1 MSVLLKLR
9 EYRALPYSENEVRNY
24 ILKNSK
30 KVIAMSVQE
39 LAKNSYSSPATVI
52 RLCKRLDL
60 KGYGQLK
67 IELASEL
74 KAFENMNINVIDHT
88 TFKKNDS
95 IADIVNKITDMSIKS
110 IEETNLLLDQEV
122 LLSVAK
128 MIMKADII
136 DLYGAG
142 ASNNIAFDAGYKFM
156 RIGKNVACLHLI
168 DRQRIQAINSDANH
182 FAIIISYSGETPEII
197 EIANILSK
205 NNVPSVSITSSIQNR
220 LMNIVDDNLF
230 VSSRESTFR
239 NGAIISRTST
249 LYMLDLLYVTCISLN
264 YDVSLK
270 ALEKT
275 LTIQN
280 TK

>member
-9 EYRALPYSENEVRNY
+9 EYRALPNSENEVRNY

-30 KVIAMSVQE
+30 KVISMSVQE
-39 LAKNSYSSPATVI
+39 VAKNSYTSPATVI
-52 RLCKRLDL
+52 RLCRRLDL

-74 KAFENMNINVIDHT
+74 KAFENMNLNLIDHT

-128 MIMKADII
+128 KIMKADII

-142 ASNNIAFDAGYKFM
+142 ASNNVAFDAGYKFM
-156 RIGKNVACLHLI
+156 RIGKNVACLHLV

-249 LYMLDLLYVTCISLN
+249 LYMLDLLYVTCISLD

>member
-9 EYRALPYSENEVRNY
+9 EYRALPNSENEVRNY

-30 KVIAMSVQE
+30 KVISMSVQE
-39 LAKNSYSSPATVI
+39 VAKKSYTSPATVI
-52 RLCKRLDL
+52 RLCRRLDL

-74 KAFENMNINVIDHT
+74 KAFENMNLNLIDHT

-128 MIMKADII
+128 KIMKADII

-142 ASNNIAFDAGYKFM
+142 ASNNVAFDAGYKFM
-156 RIGKNVACLHLI
+156 RIGKNVACLHLV

>member
-9 EYRALPYSENEVRNY
+9 EYRALPNSENEVRNY

-30 KVIAMSVQE
+30 KVISMSVQE
-39 LAKNSYSSPATVI
+39 VAKNSYTSPATVI
-52 RLCKRLDL
+52 RLCRRLDL

-74 KAFENMNINVIDHT
+74 KAFENMNLNLIDHT

-128 MIMKADII
+128 KIMKADII

-142 ASNNIAFDAGYKFM
+142 ASNNVAFDAGYKFM
-156 RIGKNVACLHLI
+156 RIGKNVACLHLV

>member
-9 EYRALPYSENEVRNY
+9 EYRTLPNSENEIRKY

-30 KVIAMSVQE
+30 KVITMSVQE
-39 LAKNSYSSPATVI
+39 LAKKSYTSAATVI

-60 KGYGQLK
+60 KGYGQFK

-74 KAFENMNINVIDHT
+74 KAFENMNLNLIDHT

-95 IADIVNKITDMSIKS
+95 MSDIVNKITDMSIKS
-110 IEETNLLLDQEV
+110 IEETNLLLDPDV
-122 LLSVAK
+122 LLAVAK
-128 MIMKADII
+128 EIMKADII

-142 ASNNIAFDAGYKFM
+142 ASNNVAFDAGYKFM

-168 DRQRIQAINSDANH
+168 DRQRIQAINSDPNH

-205 NNVPSVSITSSIQNR
+205 NNVPSVSITSSIQNQ
-220 LMNIVDDNLF
+220 LMNIVDYNLF

-249 LYMLDLLYVTCISLN
+249 LYMLDLIYVTCISLN

-280 TK
+280 MK